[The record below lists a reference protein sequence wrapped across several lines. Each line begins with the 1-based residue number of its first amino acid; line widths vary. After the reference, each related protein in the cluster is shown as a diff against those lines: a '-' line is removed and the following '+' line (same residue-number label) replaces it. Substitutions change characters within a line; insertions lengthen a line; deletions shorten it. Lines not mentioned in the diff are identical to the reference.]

1 MRIGILTFHRACN
14 HGAVLQCLALQRTL
28 TDMGHDA
35 RVIDYRQEYIERLYS
50 PYSIRK
56 LPGFNR
62 LSISYLKGIPG
73 RIRILTR
80 FRRFIKRHLSI
91 IPLKSNQIP
100 DDLDAY
106 VIGSDQVWSKN
117 CTGEIDKVYFGEFDR
132 KSGSRLIGYGISG
145 PVELVKDINPD
156 WLTERVGDF
165 DSISF
170 RESENTRHIS
180 ELTSREDVETVLDPT
195 LLQSRKFYEEL
206 ADKDVPE
213 TIVVLLFRFRMSEE
227 YYHDTMR
234 HVKNLSHQ
242 TGYRIKI
249 LSKFKGSPAMY
260 LSWIKNAKMVVTNSF
275 HATVF
280 SLIFNK
286 PITTVF
292 SGDNLDARYLNLLK
306 SVGAVGPKNP
316 EPGYIDLHPDYE
328 EVNGRLSQLRIE
340 SLKFLEKDLT

>member
-1 MRIGILTFHRACN
+1 MKIGILTFHRACN

-50 PYSIRK
+50 PFH
-56 LPGFNR
+56 LLN
-62 LSISYLKGIPG
+62 ISGIYP
-73 RIRILTR
+73 R
-80 FRRFIKRHLSI
+80 FRRSVGRFLAKCYFDRFTKNHLSV
-91 IPLKSNQIP
+91 IPLKNNQVP

-106 VIGSDQVWSKN
+106 VIGSDQVWSRN
-117 CTGEIDKVYFGEFDR
+117 CTWEIDKVYFGEFDC
-132 KSGSRLIGYGISG
+132 KPESRLIGYGISG

-170 RESENTRHIS
+170 REPENARYIS
-180 ELTSREDVETVLDPT
+180 ELTGRGDVETVLDPT
-195 LLQSRKFYEEL
+195 LLQPRSFYQEL
-206 ADKDVPE
+206 ADKNVPE
-213 TIVVLLFRFRMSEE
+213 AIVISLFR
-227 YYHDTMR
+227 
-234 HVKNLSHQ
+234 
-242 TGYRIKI
+242 YRITDDDYENLMGHVNELANGYGCRVVDVMK
-249 LSKFKGSPAMY
+249 KKMSPSEH
-260 LSWIKNAKMVVTNSF
+260 LSWIKNSKVIVTNSF

-328 EVNGRLSQLRIE
+328 VVNRRLNQLRIE
-340 SLKFLEKDLT
+340 SLKFLEKNLT